1 MRGVFVSVF
10 HRASHAHINE
20 SLSVSE
26 PENCRYR
33 WRPLSGGFSVRQ
45 AHFLKGKDAMK
56 AITLFNTPIRVDES
70 GMICLTDMW
79 KASGKSESESPY
91 HYLRNKQTKE
101 FLAELEKNHESV
113 VFTERGV
120 HGGTYGGKFVAYD
133 YAAWL
138 NPGFKYA
145 AYKVLDDYFTG
156 ELQHRNSLS
165 AQLNMKCH
173 EFDQKKDMASFCGQ
187 GLAAWRYTK
196 PGLIAEI
203 NSLANQLQI
212 TIPGLP

>member
-1 MRGVFVSVF
+1 MT
-10 HRASHAHINE
+10 E
-20 SLSVSE
+20 LS
-26 PENCRYR
+26 
-33 WRPLSGGFSVRQ
+33 
-45 AHFLKGKDAMK
+45 
-56 AITLFNTPIRVDES
+56 LFNKPVRVDHD

-79 KASGKSESESPY
+79 KASGKSDAESPY

-113 VFTERGV
+113 VFTVRGV

-156 ELQHRNSLS
+156 QLQRKSDLV
-165 AQLNMKCH
+165 ADLNLTLL
-173 EFDQKKDMASFCGQ
+173 EFDNKKDFASHCGS
-187 GLAAWRYTK
+187 GLNGWKHEK
-196 PGLIAEI
+196 PLLIARI
-203 NSLANQLQI
+203 KSLTDQLQI
-212 TIPGLP
+212 NIPGLQP

>member
-1 MRGVFVSVF
+1 MLNRLTTICETS
-10 HRASHAHINE
+10 RPKS
-20 SLSVSE
+20 SWPS
-26 PENCRYR
+26 
-33 WRPLSGGFSVRQ
+33 WRKTTNLWF
-45 AHFLKGKDAMK
+45 
-56 AITLFNTPIRVDES
+56 
-70 GMICLTDMW
+70 
-79 KASGKSESESPY
+79 
-91 HYLRNKQTKE
+91 
-101 FLAELEKNHESV
+101 
-113 VFTERGV
+113 FTARGV

-196 PGLIAEI
+196 PVLVAEI

-212 TIPGLP
+212 TIPGLPG

>member
-1 MRGVFVSVF
+1 
-10 HRASHAHINE
+10 
-20 SLSVSE
+20 
-26 PENCRYR
+26 
-33 WRPLSGGFSVRQ
+33 
-45 AHFLKGKDAMK
+45 MK
-56 AITLFNTPIRVDES
+56 ALKLCDTPVRVDRE

-120 HGGTYGGKFVAYD
+120 KGGTYGGKFVAYD

-156 ELQHRNSLS
+156 QLQHKNSLS
-165 AQLNMKCH
+165 AQLNIKCH
-173 EFDQKKDMASFCGQ
+173 EFDQKKDMASFCGS
-187 GLAAWRYTK
+187 GLASWRFTK
-196 PGLIAEI
+196 PVLLAEI
-203 NSLANQLQI
+203 HSLANQLQI
-212 TIPGLP
+212 TIPGLPK

>member
-1 MRGVFVSVF
+1 MK
-10 HRASHAHINE
+10 
-20 SLSVSE
+20 SL
-26 PENCRYR
+26 
-33 WRPLSGGFSVRQ
+33 
-45 AHFLKGKDAMK
+45 
-56 AITLFNTPIRVDES
+56 TLFNQPIRIGED

-156 ELQHRNSLS
+156 ELQHRNSL
-165 AQLNMKCH
+165 
-173 EFDQKKDMASFCGQ
+173 
-187 GLAAWRYTK
+187 
-196 PGLIAEI
+196 
-203 NSLANQLQI
+203 
-212 TIPGLP
+212 

>member
-1 MRGVFVSVF
+1 MK
-10 HRASHAHINE
+10 
-20 SLSVSE
+20 SL
-26 PENCRYR
+26 
-33 WRPLSGGFSVRQ
+33 
-45 AHFLKGKDAMK
+45 
-56 AITLFNTPIRVDES
+56 TLFNQPIRVGED

-79 KASGKSESESPY
+79 KASGKSDAESPY

-101 FLAELEKNHESV
+101 FLVELKKNHESV
-113 VFTERGV
+113 VLTTRGV

-196 PGLIAEI
+196 PVLVAEI
-203 NSLANQLQI
+203 NTLANQLQI
-212 TIPGLP
+212 KIPGLPG

>member
-1 MRGVFVSVF
+1 MK
-10 HRASHAHINE
+10 
-20 SLSVSE
+20 SL
-26 PENCRYR
+26 
-33 WRPLSGGFSVRQ
+33 
-45 AHFLKGKDAMK
+45 
-56 AITLFNTPIRVDES
+56 TLFNQPIRIGED

-138 NPGFKYA
+138 NPGSSTRPIKSSMTTSPENF
-145 AYKVLDDYFTG
+145 
-156 ELQHRNSLS
+156 S
-165 AQLNMKCH
+165 
-173 EFDQKKDMASFCGQ
+173 
-187 GLAAWRYTK
+187 
-196 PGLIAEI
+196 IAT
-203 NSLANQLQI
+203 A
-212 TIPGLP
+212 

>member
-1 MRGVFVSVF
+1 MK
-10 HRASHAHINE
+10 
-20 SLSVSE
+20 SL
-26 PENCRYR
+26 
-33 WRPLSGGFSVRQ
+33 
-45 AHFLKGKDAMK
+45 
-56 AITLFNTPIRVDES
+56 TLFNQPIRIGED

-196 PGLIAEI
+196 PVLVAEI

-212 TIPGLP
+212 TIPGQKPRGKKSADVSERKQKQKRSSHHKSHSLQSGFDNGLYPTRDNLTDIPFNG

>member
-1 MRGVFVSVF
+1 MVTLTALGLPISTRTGSTTKRYQRNEIINPLQSTNPCRGRRHDLP
-10 HRASHAHINE
+10 HRYVE
-20 SLSVSE
+20 
-26 PENCRYR
+26 
-33 WRPLSGGFSVRQ
+33 
-45 AHFLKGKDAMK
+45 
-56 AITLFNTPIRVDES
+56 
-70 GMICLTDMW
+70 
-79 KASGKSESESPY
+79 ASGKSDAESPY

-196 PGLIAEI
+196 PVLVAEI
-203 NSLANQLQI
+203 NTLANQLQI
-212 TIPGLP
+212 TIPGLQG

>member
-1 MRGVFVSVF
+1 MTIPKPNGDVLRKIEQVKDDCSREFSQRNF
-10 HRASHAHINE
+10 ASAYYI
-20 SLSVSE
+20 
-26 PENCRYR
+26 
-33 WRPLSGGFSVRQ
+33 
-45 AHFLKGKDAMK
+45 
-56 AITLFNTPIRVDES
+56 DE
-70 GMICLTDMW
+70 
-79 KASGKSESESPY
+79 
-91 HYLRNKQTKE
+91 QTKE

-196 PGLIAEI
+196 PVLVAEI
-203 NSLANQLQI
+203 NTLANQLQI
-212 TIPGLP
+212 TIPGLPG

>member
-1 MRGVFVSVF
+1 M
-10 HRASHAHINE
+10 
-20 SLSVSE
+20 
-26 PENCRYR
+26 
-33 WRPLSGGFSVRQ
+33 
-45 AHFLKGKDAMK
+45 
-56 AITLFNTPIRVDES
+56 
-70 GMICLTDMW
+70 
-79 KASGKSESESPY
+79 
-91 HYLRNKQTKE
+91 
-101 FLAELEKNHESV
+101 

-196 PGLIAEI
+196 QVSLLSKSRHYSSPSLRGCDNVRNKKPAGEI
-203 NSLANQLQI
+203 H
-212 TIPGLP
+212 

>member
-1 MRGVFVSVF
+1 
-10 HRASHAHINE
+10 
-20 SLSVSE
+20 
-26 PENCRYR
+26 
-33 WRPLSGGFSVRQ
+33 
-45 AHFLKGKDAMK
+45 MK

-70 GMICLTDMW
+70 VMICLTDMW

-138 NPGFKYA
+138 NPEFKYA

-156 ELQHRNSLS
+156 ELQHRSSLS

-196 PGLIAEI
+196 PVLMAEI
-203 NSLANQLQI
+203 SNLATQLQL
-212 TIPGLP
+212 TIPGLHS

>member
-1 MRGVFVSVF
+1 MQALKLLDT
-10 HRASHAHINE
+10 H
-20 SLSVSE
+20 
-26 PENCRYR
+26 
-33 WRPLSGGFSVRQ
+33 VRIDQ
-45 AHFLKGKDAMK
+45 
-56 AITLFNTPIRVDES
+56 E

-101 FLAELEKNHESV
+101 FLTELEKNHESV

-120 HGGTYGGKFVAYD
+120 KGGTYGGKFVAYD

-156 ELQHRNSLS
+156 QLQRRSSLS
-165 AQLNMKCH
+165 AQLNIKCM

-187 GLAAWRYTK
+187 GLAGWKHEKAV
-196 PGLIAEI
+196 LVAEI
-203 NSLANQLQI
+203 TSLTSQLQI
-212 TIPGLP
+212 SIPELESSHGR

>member
-1 MRGVFVSVF
+1 MK
-10 HRASHAHINE
+10 
-20 SLSVSE
+20 SL
-26 PENCRYR
+26 
-33 WRPLSGGFSVRQ
+33 
-45 AHFLKGKDAMK
+45 
-56 AITLFNTPIRVDES
+56 TLFNQPIRIGED

-196 PGLIAEI
+196 PVLVAEI
-203 NSLANQLQI
+203 NSLANQHAKQQI
-212 TIPGLP
+212 ALESQRAQEDIKVAVADDDCAVRIVPSGAVKRLHEYANGIRIGAGRSVTSQSDG